1 MRTFAEAE
9 VEVVRQIIAGRHH
22 FNVYRE
28 GQLWT
33 ACERLKQRGALKAG
47 PIANS
52 YDIACP
58 ACCQSEY
65 QPCPQHPIQP
75 TPKPSYF
82 VATGVDHY
90 LRGGKLVEHRLDL
103 NEQREAWGLA

>member
-9 VEVVRQIIAGRHH
+9 SESVRRIIGGQHC
-22 FNVYRE
+22 FNPFME
-28 GQLWT
+28 SQLWT
-33 ACERLKQRGALKAG
+33 ACERLTERGALKAG

-52 YDIACP
+52 YEIGCP
-58 ACCQSEY
+58 VCIQSEY
-65 QPCPQHPIQP
+65 KPCPQHPIQP

-82 VATGVDHY
+82 VPTGADQY